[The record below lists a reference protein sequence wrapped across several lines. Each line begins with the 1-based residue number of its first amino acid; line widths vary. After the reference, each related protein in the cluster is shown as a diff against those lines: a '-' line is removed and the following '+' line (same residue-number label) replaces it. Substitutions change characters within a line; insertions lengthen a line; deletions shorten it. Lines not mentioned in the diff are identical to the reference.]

1 MAVIW
6 CLRMMKP
13 VIMCQAWLGTGA
25 KEAAEVRPNPRHA
38 KLIFKNRNGKAKGKA
53 SQKVNLEFSDEKL
66 DSICGSSIWEIETRG

>member
-53 SQKVNLEFSDEKL
+53 S
-66 DSICGSSIWEIETRG
+66 